1 MYFYSVLNYMLFL
14 KLDGNKKFFQTI
26 FVLLKHR
33 QHRSNFRT
41 ARSQKKV
48 YLGSIFM
55 LPSWL
60 QIEPKVVYRHRLSSH
75 LSSTFKLLASRFR
88 FADFFSLEFSLSSSN
103 LFLRTDTSL

>member
-1 MYFYSVLNYMLFL
+1 MV
-14 KLDGNKKFFQTI
+14 QI
-26 FVLLKHR
+26 FHGYG
-33 QHRSNFRT
+33 SGITCDEGFI
-41 ARSQKKV
+41 
-48 YLGSIFM
+48 GSIFM

-103 LFLRTDTSL
+103 LFLSTETSL